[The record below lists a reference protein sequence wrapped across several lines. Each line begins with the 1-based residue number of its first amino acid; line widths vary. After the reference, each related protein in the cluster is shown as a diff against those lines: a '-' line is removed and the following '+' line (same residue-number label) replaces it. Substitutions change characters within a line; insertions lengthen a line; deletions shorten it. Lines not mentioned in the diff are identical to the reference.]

1 MSQFATQILPSQS
14 NSDFEC
20 AVNKAAEILRDGKIA
35 ALPTET
41 VYGLAANAW
50 SAKSVR
56 QIYAVKKRPPTN
68 PLIVHVVGQA
78 MLQQCVRE
86 WDETAECLAQTFW
99 PGPLTLV
106 VRRAARIPDEVTAG
120 GDTVAVRWPHHPLM
134 QAVIRE
140 CGFPLAAPS
149 ANLSNQLSPTQA
161 RHVLSQLNG
170 AVPLIVD
177 GGASSV
183 GIESTVVDLL
193 SCPPKVLRPGML
205 HVNALRAAGLFVE
218 RKSRKEEHRSRPSIA
233 RSPGMAKSHYSPKAK
248 LLVARWT
255 SQTALEQIV
264 RRTGRKRN
272 AVSILAHHSAVP
284 KTAGFAHVSLLP
296 QNADAYAQ
304 SLFAQLHACDNA
316 RSEIILVQAPPE
328 DAEWDGIWDRLK
340 RASS

>member
-1 MSQFATQILPSQS
+1 MSQFATQILPAQS

-20 AVNKAAEILRDGKIA
+20 AVKKAAEILRADKVA

-50 SAKSVR
+50 SAEAVR
-56 QIYAVKKRPPTN
+56 RIYAVKKRPPTN
-68 PLIVHVVGQA
+68 PVIVHVASRA

-86 WDETAECLAQTFW
+86 WDETAEHLAQTFW

-106 VRRAARIPDEVTAG
+106 VRRASRIPDEVTAG
-120 GDTVAVRWPHHPLM
+120 GDTVAIRWPSHPLM

-149 ANLSNQLSPTQA
+149 ANLSNHLSPTQA
-161 RHVLSQLNG
+161 QHVLAQLNG
-170 AVPLIVD
+170 AVPLILD
-177 GGASSV
+177 GGDASI

-193 SCPPKVLRPGML
+193 SRPPKVLRPGML

-218 RKSRKEEHRSRPSIA
+218 RKSWKEDSNPSVV
-233 RSPGMAKSHYSPKAK
+233 RSPGMAKRHYSPKAK

-255 SQTALEQIV
+255 NQTTLEQIV
-264 RRTGRKRN
+264 RRTGRKRSV
-272 AVSILAHHSAVP
+272 VSVLTHSAVP
-284 KTAGFAHVSLLP
+284 KANSPGFAHVALLSK
-296 QNADAYAQ
+296 NAGAYAQ

-316 RSEIILVQAPPE
+316 GSEIILVQTPPE
-328 DAEWDGIWDRLK
+328 TAEWDGIGDRLK